1 MTFDLLRDASTNERK
16 EIDLKFAK
24 CASPQETGW
33 YSIIQNRGGG
43 EGGGGV
49 NGPEGMPLYINGD
62 RCYCINLLF
71 TMSESDCL
79 MIMNVLSL

>member
-33 YSIIQNRGGG
+33 YSIIENRGKKGWWW
-43 EGGGGV
+43 
-49 NGPEGMPLYINGD
+49 
-62 RCYCINLLF
+62 
-71 TMSESDCL
+71 SEWARGSAL
-79 MIMNVLSL
+79 IYKWE